1 MVDIIGM
8 IAKDPLENK
17 CSCPT
22 DKMPKRKRYS
32 VDMKQETCTWLTAD
46 EAAQHLKVSKAAIR
60 KWTRFG
66 KIPHHIVGPGN
77 KTVRYEMTE
86 LDRWVIEKQK

>member
-8 IAKDPLENK
+8 IAKDPFESK

-22 DKMPKRKRYS
+22 DKMPKR
-32 VDMKQETCTWLTAD
+32 MKQEPCIWLTAD
-46 EAAQHLKVSKAAIR
+46 EAAKHLKVSKAAIR

-86 LDRWVIEKQK
+86 LDRWVVEKQR

>member
-1 MVDIIGM
+1 
-8 IAKDPLENK
+8 
-17 CSCPT
+17 
-22 DKMPKRKRYS
+22 
-32 VDMKQETCTWLTAD
+32 MKLETCTWLTAD

-86 LDRWVIEKQK
+86 LDRWVIEKQR